1 MYRTVSACSRIRAR
15 NRWEAAARFQNP
27 LSSGHTI
34 KYGFEFY
41 RNAYDINQTSTG
53 PSGVFANPLAVGTA
67 NGSNPDNHTVSGYRV
82 TNNWTVCTTRGTI
95 IVCPPTNA
103 NGASV
108 GQGILSGLGVPA
120 GRYYRCSDRRD
131 HHR

>member
-1 MYRTVSACSRIRAR
+1 MFMLRAARCRETLYGRISALFQDQTR

-27 LSSGHTI
+27 LSSGHTL

-67 NGSNPDNHTVSGYRV
+67 DNGSDPDNHTVNGFRV
-82 TNNWTVCTTRGTI
+82 TNNFTVCTTRGTI
-95 IVCPPTNA
+95 IVCPH
-103 NGASV
+103 
-108 GQGILSGLGVPA
+108 
-120 GRYYRCSDRRD
+120 D
-131 HHR
+131 